1 MYVLGSI
8 NLDIVLSV
16 ETLPAPG
23 ETVSASGMDRFSGGK
38 GANQAIA
45 AARAGAKVGLFGAV
59 GEDEAGAMLLTYLA
73 DSGIDVAGVVRLA
86 DTPTGQA
93 YIGVSAKGE
102 NSIIVV
108 PGANHAYAERPGF
121 LDGHSVFLSQ
131 LEMPVAAIKALFEA
145 AEGRGLRV
153 LNAAPAIDEGRNL
166 FALTD
171 ILIVNETELAHYA
184 NAAEVSAHDGDA
196 LAAQARA
203 LMVRDGQTV
212 VITLGAEGVLAV
224 TADDVIRVEGCKA
237 EVVDTTGAGDCF
249 CGTLC
254 MALEEGQPI
263 EDAIRFANA
272 AAAIAVTRRG
282 AGPSMPDRAEIEALL
297 AKS

>member
-45 AARAGAKVGLFGAV
+45 AARADAKVSLFGAV
-59 GEDEAGAMLLTYLA
+59 GEDEAGATLVAYLE
-73 DSGIDVAGVVRLA
+73 DTGINTEGVVRLA

-102 NSIIVV
+102 NAIIVV
-108 PGANHAYAERPGF
+108 PGANHAFDKKPGAF
-121 LDGHSVFLSQ
+121 ELHTVFLSQ

-145 AEGRGLRV
+145 AAGRGLRV
-153 LNAAPAIDEGRNL
+153 LNAAPAIDEGRDL

-171 ILIVNETELAHYA
+171 VLIVNETELAHYA
-184 NAAEVSAHDGDA
+184 NAAEVSARDGDG
-196 LAAQARA
+196 LVAQARA
-203 LMVRDGQTV
+203 LMVRDDQTV

-224 TADDVIRVEGCKA
+224 TADDAIRVEGRKA
-237 EVVDTTGAGDCF
+237 DVVDTTGAGDCF

-254 MALEEGQPI
+254 TALEEGQTLK
-263 EDAIRFANA
+263 DAIRFANA

-282 AGPSMPDRAEIEALL
+282 AGPSMPARAEIEALL
-297 AKS
+297 AKG